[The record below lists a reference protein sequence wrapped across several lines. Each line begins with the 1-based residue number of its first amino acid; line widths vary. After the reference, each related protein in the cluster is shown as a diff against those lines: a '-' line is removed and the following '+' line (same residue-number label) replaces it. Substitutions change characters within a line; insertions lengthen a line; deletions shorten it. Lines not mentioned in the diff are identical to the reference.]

1 MHWQKWPK
9 CLSEHVLQLFS
20 LFTKCAPLNG
30 ELLINSQ
37 KVQSR
42 AFFVSTPRFSKYKV
56 NIHLSFLLLLCNH
69 PIESQMQML
78 IKLMD

>member
-37 KVQSR
+37 KVQPR
-42 AFFVSTPRFSKYKV
+42 AFFVSTSRFLKYKV
-56 NIHLSFLLLLCNH
+56 NGLTLFSGLTRIKSPHRLLYLAQGQSH
-69 PIESQMQML
+69 
-78 IKLMD
+78 